1 MDAEGP
7 VRLEAMHLY
16 LWILTVFQWSSAIG
30 CRNSHVAFWS
40 RGTKNDRLKGT
51 DGVQLIYPVTQTQK
65 YNEVQRSDKS
75 GKLEGC

>member
-1 MDAEGP
+1 M
-7 VRLEAMHLY
+7 
-16 LWILTVFQWSSAIG
+16 
-30 CRNSHVAFWS
+30 AFWS

-75 GKLEGC
+75 GKLEGCWDSNSEFSKLCTGTGGMDAYYVLSGRGI